1 MLSQNLELLT
11 IKVIIQKI
19 KFQGLE
25 TFGNN
30 CHKVIEYARHLS
42 KCSQRI
48 DSVFDSYYFHSRKDC
63 ERKRRS
69 MQAPIEL
76 SNALEN
82 TPLPVDMNMFWGSS
96 KTETGSPA
104 A

>member
-1 MLSQNLELLT
+1 
-11 IKVIIQKI
+11 
-19 KFQGLE
+19 
-25 TFGNN
+25 
-30 CHKVIEYARHLS
+30 
-42 KCSQRI
+42 
-48 DSVFDSYYFHSRKDC
+48 
-63 ERKRRS
+63 